1 MGILDYEWN
10 KNIKLALTLRRD
22 KFMNFYRLFILSIV
36 IISGASAK
44 GQVGSVPV
52 KMPVMGKN
60 DTIRVAST
68 NENGEM
74 IPWIPLDEVVIYGFR
89 IFKSPAERAAFNR
102 LRYNV
107 MKVMPYALY
116 AKRRYEQLERDLA
129 VTAEKKEQKKL
140 VKQCDKEIKEMFNRE
155 IKELTITQGQ
165 ILTKLI
171 DRELGRT
178 TYDIIKETKG
188 GVTAFLYQSVARV
201 VGHNLKSTYSPQE
214 DRDIE
219 SIITSSGFY
228 Q

>member
-1 MGILDYEWN
+1 
-10 KNIKLALTLRRD
+10 
-22 KFMNFYRLFILSIV
+22 MNFYRLFIPLIV
-36 IISGASAK
+36 IITGTSVEA
-44 GQVGSVPV
+44 QVSTVPV
-52 KMPVMGKN
+52 KMPVLGKN
-60 DTIRVAST
+60 DTIRVAGT
-68 NENGEM
+68 NDNGEM
-74 IPWIPLDEVVIYGFR
+74 IPWISLREVIIYGER
-89 IFKSPAERAAFNR
+89 IFKSPAEQAAYNR

-107 MKVMPYALY
+107 MKVMPYALF
-116 AKRRYEQLERDLA
+116 AKRRYEQLERELA
-129 VTAEKKEQKKL
+129 VTADKKQQKKL
-140 VKQCDKEIKEMFNRE
+140 VKQCDQEIKNMFNRE

-201 VGHNLKSTYSPQE
+201 VGHNLKSTYSAEE

-219 SIITSSGFY
+219 SIIISSGFY

>member
-1 MGILDYEWN
+1 
-10 KNIKLALTLRRD
+10 
-22 KFMNFYRLFILSIV
+22 MNFYRLFIPLIV
-36 IISGASAK
+36 MITGASVKA
-44 GQVGSVPV
+44 QVSPVPV

-68 NENGEM
+68 NVDGEM
-74 IPWIPLDEVVIYGFR
+74 IPWIPLNEVVIYGTR
-89 IFKSPAERAAFNR
+89 IFKSAADQAAFNR

-107 MKVMPYALY
+107 MKVMPYALF

-129 VTAEKKEQKKL
+129 VTGDKKEQKKL

-171 DRELGRT
+171 DREVGRT

-188 GVTAFLYQSVARV
+188 GVTAFVYQSVARV

-219 SIITSSGFY
+219 SIIISSGFY

>member
-1 MGILDYEWN
+1 
-10 KNIKLALTLRRD
+10 
-22 KFMNFYRLFILSIV
+22 MNFYRFFILSIV
-36 IISGASAK
+36 IISSTSLKA
-44 GQVGSVPV
+44 QVNGVPV
-52 KMPVMGKN
+52 KMPVLGKN
-60 DTIRVAST
+60 DTIRVAGT
-68 NENGEM
+68 NDNGEM
-74 IPWIPLDEVVIYGFR
+74 IPWIPLNEVVIFGYR
-89 IFKSPAERAAFNR
+89 IFKTPADQAAFNR

-116 AKRRYEQLERDLA
+116 AKRRYEQLEQEVASTTD
-129 VTAEKKEQKKL
+129 KKLQKKF
-140 VKQCDKEIKEMFNRE
+140 VKQCDKEIKDMFNRE

-178 TYDIIKETKG
+178 TYDIVKETKG
-188 GVTAFLYQSVARV
+188 GLTAFLYQSVARV
-201 VGHNLKSTYSPQE
+201 VGHNLKTTYDPKT

>member
-1 MGILDYEWN
+1 
-10 KNIKLALTLRRD
+10 
-22 KFMNFYRLFILSIV
+22 MNFYRLFIPLIV
-36 IISGASAK
+36 IITGACAQA
-44 GQVGSVPV
+44 QVSTLPV
-52 KMPVMGKN
+52 KMPVLGKN
-60 DTIRVAST
+60 DTIRVAGT
-68 NENGEM
+68 NDNGEM
-74 IPWIPLDEVVIYGFR
+74 IPWIALKEVTIYGFR
-89 IFKSPAERAAFNR
+89 IFKSPAEQAAFNR

-107 MKVMPYALY
+107 MKVMPYALF

-129 VTAEKKEQKKL
+129 VTGDKKEQKKL

-178 TYDIIKETKG
+178 TYDIIRETKG

-201 VGHNLKSTYSPQE
+201 VGHNLKSTYSVEE

-219 SIITSSGFY
+219 SIIVSSGFY